1 MLSLTTRFALLMI
14 VAVIGVVVLATFV
27 TTSVLRGPHI
37 GPLERSMADKALIIA
52 RTLKQSPD
60 DARRVGVEIGPLPP
74 DVRIDHHRT
83 HVLNWLIRR
92 RSTDVRVRVIE
103 TPDGSGK
110 RMAVRIGPG
119 QWAFAIYPTPP
130 AVPIKPLVFYLSL
143 VAIGVTLIAVYAA
156 NMMTRPLRMLD
167 STVARLG
174 PDGTLPQIEEKGAP
188 EIRAT
193 AKAINRLSARLNA
206 AMESR
211 MRLVAAAGHD
221 LRTPMTRMRLRAEF
235 LDEEERAAWLKDIDE
250 LDRIADSAI
259 RLVREE
265 DSSDPKET
273 VALDGLVKD
282 VTTELAELGLPVE
295 AGQVAPFSI
304 LAAPFALKRAIRNLV
319 TNAATHGGGARV
331 ELCSSG
337 SGCVAVIDDDGPGIP
352 AALMDRVF
360 EPFFRVDEG
369 RRQFFP
375 GAGLGLAIAREIIV
389 RNGGELAIENRPTGG
404 LRQTIRFA
412 TLVGPT

>member
-1 MLSLTTRFALLMI
+1 MFSLTTRFALLMI

-27 TTSVLRGPHI
+27 TTSLLRGPRI

-60 DARRVGVEIGPLPP
+60 AARRVGVQIGPLPA
-74 DVRIDHHRT
+74 DVRVDDHRT

-103 TPDGSGK
+103 SPDGREK
-110 RMAVRIGPG
+110 RMAVRISPG
-119 QWAFAIYPTPP
+119 EWAFAVYPTPP

-174 PDGTLPQIEEKGAP
+174 PDGTLPHIEEKGAP

-235 LDEEERAAWLKDIDE
+235 LDEDERAAWLKDIDE

-265 DSSDPKET
+265 DSSDAKEP
-273 VALDGLVKD
+273 VALDRLVRE
-282 VTTELAELGLPVE
+282 VTKELAELGLPVD
-295 AGQVAPFSI
+295 ARQGAAFSI
-304 LAAPFALKRAIRNLV
+304 LAAPFALKRAIRNLL
-319 TNAATHGGGARV
+319 TNAATHGGGASV
-331 ELCSSG
+331 ALAPSG
-337 SGCVAVIDDDGPGIP
+337 GGCIVVIEDEGPGIP
-352 AALMDRVF
+352 PAMMDRVF

-389 RNGGELAIENRPTGG
+389 RNGGELMIENRAEGG
-404 LRQTIRFA
+404 LRQTIRFP
-412 TLVGPT
+412 TLASAA